1 MLYWTGMGWV
11 SQLLRE
17 EPRARRFFFAYFQST
32 LGTGAAYV
40 AILLVAYE
48 RLHSAWGISLVL
60 LAEIAPPIALGPL
73 FGAAVDRWSR
83 RAAAITADC
92 VRCAAFIGIAF
103 THSFILTFV
112 LALMAG
118 AGTALSKPAIMASL
132 PSVLSPTRLAQG
144 TALYG
149 ALTEIGLTAGPGLAA
164 IVLLFGGPDVLLAA
178 NAATFGISAAVL
190 STIRF
195 GAVDAKASARGS
207 LLGQAREGIGVALRD
222 RVIRTVVGATSSI
235 LFFGG
240 LINVAELLF
249 ARELGAG
256 RTGYALL
263 VTLSG
268 VGIATGSLMGK
279 EGGPLG
285 YLERRFLAGLG
296 LVALGCIAASASPIF
311 AGVAVAVTLCGI
323 GNGMV
328 IVFQRLILQRSVD
341 ESLLGRVFGV
351 QVASDGI
358 AFTSSYLLAGGLLT
372 LVGPRTMFI
381 VAAAGGSLV
390 VAATARGLRARW
402 KAGEPP
408 ADSSAPAE
416 VPEEL
421 AVVGGPELG

>member
-1 MLYWTGMGWV
+1 MGWV
-11 SQLLRE
+11 SQLLRK

-60 LAEIAPPIALGPL
+60 LAEIAPPILLGPV

-83 RAAAITADC
+83 RAAAIAADC
-92 VRCAAFIGIAF
+92 IRCAAFVGIAF
-103 THSFILTFV
+103 THSFILTFL
-112 LALMAG
+112 LALIAG

-144 TALYG
+144 TAVYG
-149 ALTEIGLTAGPGLAA
+149 ALTEIGLTAGPGAAA
-164 IVLLFGGPDVLLAA
+164 IVLLFGGPEVLLGA
-178 NAATFGISAAVL
+178 NAATFAVSAAVL
-190 STIRF
+190 GTIRF
-195 GAVDAKASARGS
+195 GAVDAKPTARSSLLREARG
-207 LLGQAREGIGVALRD
+207 GIGIGLRD
-222 RVIRTVVGATSSI
+222 KVIRTVVGATSSI

-268 VGIATGSLMGK
+268 AGIATGSLMGK
-279 EGGPLG
+279 AGGPLA
-285 YLERRFLAGLG
+285 YLERRFLGGLG

-311 AGVAVAVTLCGI
+311 AGVALAVTLCGI

-341 ESLLGRVFGV
+341 DSLLGRVFGV
-351 QVASDGI
+351 QVASDGV
-358 AFTSSYLLAGGLLT
+358 AFTTSYLLAGGLLT

-381 VAAAGGSLV
+381 VASAGAVLV
-390 VAATARGLRARW
+390 VAATARGFRARW
-402 KAGEPP
+402 KSGE
-408 ADSSAPAE
+408 AMGASAPAPD

-421 AVVGGPELG
+421 AVVGGPDLR